1 MQGGDFGPCKNP
13 PGLVELGIPLNSPG
27 FVELGIF
34 QNLVNT
40 IQNKVYL
47 TTIVARIH
55 VEYLI
60 STH

>member
-1 MQGGDFGPCKNP
+1 LDSPQNP
-13 PGLVELGIPLNSPG
+13 PGLVELGIPQNPPE

-34 QNLVNT
+34 QILMNT
-40 IQNKVYL
+40 IHNKVYL

-60 STH
+60 LTH